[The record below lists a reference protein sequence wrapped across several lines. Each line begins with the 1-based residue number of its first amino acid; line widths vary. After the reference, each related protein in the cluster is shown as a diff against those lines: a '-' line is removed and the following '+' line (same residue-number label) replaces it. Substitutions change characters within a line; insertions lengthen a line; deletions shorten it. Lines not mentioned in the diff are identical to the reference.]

1 MRKKTFVFA
10 MAAAVALMTAGCQSK
25 YEKVEVPG
33 NAAEAPESAGEK
45 QKADGEDQQA
55 DGAVNE
61 KIAQNGGS
69 ESEKQQAEVSVN
81 KTELTTESAPSM
93 KHGMRLCM

>member
-10 MAAAVALMTAGCQSK
+10 MAAAAALMTAGCQSK

-45 QKADGEDQQA
+45 QKADGENQQAGGKSQTEGKDQQA

-61 KIAQNGGS
+61 KKS
-69 ESEKQQAEVSVN
+69 EAKRS
-81 KTELTTESAPSM
+81 
-93 KHGMRLCM
+93 

>member
-25 YEKVEVPG
+25 YEKVELPG

-45 QKADGEDQQA
+45 QKADGENQQAGGKSQTEGKDQQA

-81 KTELTTESAPSM
+81 KT
-93 KHGMRLCM
+93 

>member
-45 QKADGEDQQA
+45 QKADGENQQAGGKSQTEGKDQQA

-69 ESEKQQAEVSVN
+69 ESGRGQRE
-81 KTELTTESAPSM
+81 
-93 KHGMRLCM
+93 

>member
-33 NAAEAPESAGEK
+33 NAAEAPESAGENRK
-45 QKADGEDQQA
+45 RTGKTSRRAERARQKA
-55 DGAVNE
+55 
-61 KIAQNGGS
+61 
-69 ESEKQQAEVSVN
+69 
-81 KTELTTESAPSM
+81 KTSRQMEQSMRRLHRTVDPKAKNSRQRSA
-93 KHGMRLCM
+93 